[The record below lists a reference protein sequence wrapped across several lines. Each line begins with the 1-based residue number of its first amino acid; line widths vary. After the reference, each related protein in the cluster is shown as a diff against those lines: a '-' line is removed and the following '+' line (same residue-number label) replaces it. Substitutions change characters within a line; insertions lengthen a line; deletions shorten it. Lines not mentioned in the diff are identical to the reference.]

1 MADYTVVQGM
11 LQSKEVPVVTDMMG
25 TVSTISFGISN
36 LRLTMLVKRNGKQHG
51 QVNQQQQPGASEP
64 LIAERSLHHGYRRV
78 LKNLQI
84 QVQRYREFFI
94 SKPKRGINLTISKP
108 KTRKNGSVPKVKC
121 QSLWFLHPLI
131 LIV

>member
-78 LKNLQI
+78 LKN
-84 QVQRYREFFI
+84 FKFKCKDTGNF
-94 SKPKRGINLTISKP
+94 SFPNPKEE
-108 KTRKNGSVPKVKC
+108 
-121 QSLWFLHPLI
+121 
-131 LIV
+131 